1 MKIAILFYF
10 ILISV
15 LFLNGSSFNKNDLCY
30 SKEIKCKTNY
40 NYFDYTYCE
49 YVCNPRLSKKDFCL
63 IGKDCNRY
71 DLSWISKFLIKS
83 EKILRCLCKGKHNRQ
98 CDKNF
103 CTTNNRVC
111 KAIRKAE
118 QKNIRNHALEI
129 GVKKCQN

>member
-1 MKIAILFYF
+1 MSFFFF
-10 ILISV
+10 ILISA
-15 LFLNGSSFNKNDLCY
+15 LILNSSSLSNKNDLCY

-40 NYFDYTYCE
+40 KYFEYTYCE
-49 YVCNPRLSKKDFCL
+49 YVCNPRLSKKDFC
-63 IGKDCNRY
+63 IISKDCNR
-71 DLSWISKFLIKS
+71 DELSWISKFLIKS
-83 EKILRCLCKGKHNRQ
+83 EKMLRCICKGKHNHQ

-103 CTTNNRVC
+103 CTTNIRVC